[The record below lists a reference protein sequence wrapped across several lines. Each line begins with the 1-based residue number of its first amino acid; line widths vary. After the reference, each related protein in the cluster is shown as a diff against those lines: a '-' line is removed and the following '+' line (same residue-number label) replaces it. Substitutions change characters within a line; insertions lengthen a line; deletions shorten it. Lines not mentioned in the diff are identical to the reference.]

1 MALAMKLLHIL
12 TVLLAASLLV
22 SCSSNKGPIESTQGK
37 DGRDEGNLF
46 SLPNIFAKTDTNQS
60 LELPPDLFATANDKV
75 QANATET
82 PSANELQ
89 KSALQ
94 KLGAGNTAGGQVLP
108 EVVEASIQSN
118 NEGRSWLRVN
128 SDAEAVWRRVSEFWL
143 VKGVEL
149 TNYQPESGLMETD
162 WFVVD
167 ESLFSSDEKSKSSQ
181 FLNSFI
187 AGRTALDKFSIRLQ
201 RREPNGTDVFISHRR
216 REKISSSPHSGQ
228 RIVEYDWV
236 EREQDAEKVA
246 QLLQVIILL
255 FRTDSK
261 NANQSSAGDAEPA

>member
-75 QANATET
+75 QANATEA

-89 KSALQ
+89 KTELQ
-94 KLGAGNTAGGQVLP
+94 QLGARNTAGGQVLP

-118 NEGRSWLRVN
+118 DEGRSWLRIN

-167 ESLFSSDEKSKSSQ
+167 ESLFSSDEKSKSRQ
-181 FLNSFI
+181 FLNLFI
-187 AGRTALDKFSIRLQ
+187 AQRTALDKFSIRLQ

-216 REKISSSPHSGQ
+216 REKISSSPNSGKKNVQ
-228 RIVEYDWV
+228 YDWV
-236 EREQDAEKVA
+236 EREQDAEKIA
-246 QLLQVIILL
+246 QLLQIIVLL

-261 NANQSSAGDAEPA
+261 NANQSSAGDADPA